1 MYLVEAGP
9 SDPAHPLLN
18 PPLSLVPNQNQHY
31 YIPIQ
36 WRLSGARLNSG
47 SEHEQ

>member
-1 MYLVEAGP
+1 MYLVGAGP
-9 SDPAHPLLN
+9 SDPAHPPLN
-18 PPLSLVPNQNQHY
+18 PSLSLVPNQKQHY
-31 YIPIQ
+31 HIPIQ